1 MGQAQPLGPSTDRTP
16 RSASRWDD
24 TVPAIY
30 VFELPAVT
38 TFDRFAVPG
47 VVDSPGN
54 TTFFGAIEVAGSST
68 SADAGFEVLVSE
80 DFIALESAEDVA
92 EFVLAQ
98 EVPVRWIRLT
108 LSGALVVREQDGVG
122 NTVVRFTE
130 LIGNGTQEDQVLS
143 EGFTGIWD
151 FRFADAPESS
161 GPLMELKQ
169 QGATLVG
176 CLGPVALSGTVT
188 GVVARLEG
196 IDTRDDQPSAYLLT
210 LSSEGELRGV
220 ESTNNGVFRARIGPV
235 APEGSTTPCSQ
246 IEPELPGC
254 GSIVHVNFAVN
265 SADILPDSAQVL
277 DDVFDGLLAEGDT
290 PVTIEGH
297 TSTEGATDYNQDLSE
312 RRSQAVVNDLV
323 ANGLDPAR
331 ITAVGK
337 GESEPLVSE
346 SDEVSR
352 AINRRVE
359 IECG

>member
-1 MGQAQPLGPSTDRTP
+1 M
-16 RSASRWDD
+16 
-24 TVPAIY
+24 
-30 VFELPAVT
+30 
-38 TFDRFAVPG
+38 
-47 VVDSPGN
+47 
-54 TTFFGAIEVAGSST
+54 
-68 SADAGFEVLVSE
+68 
-80 DFIALESAEDVA
+80 A